1 MTGKSMP
8 IQNDEHR
15 IVVSHVT
22 SRRPSS
28 AGEGPLIK
36 PVHEALEH
44 GPHWDFT
51 VFEMDLDGYVGQFNE
66 RIIGAY
72 RGGRESSLPADSGV
86 ARSLVPPGTGVFRDF
101 SYVAPELPR
110 FIADQCVAC
119 MECVKACPDTAIL
132 GKVAEVE
139 TVDAAAEAIEEEAA
153 RSDFRTQWV
162 VTTKFHGTFEK
173 KGGKG
178 GLFSIYVD
186 PSKCKGCGECAEV
199 CGKHAALVM
208 EHKDDALV
216 ETFRRRSDWM
226 KQLPQTP
233 HRFLARGLAIDTMLD
248 EERGL
253 LYAGGAG
260 SCAGCGEATAIRMM
274 LAITGVAH
282 GRDAIGIVAATGC
295 NTVYGSTYPYNPYR
309 VTWTNSLFENAPAVA
324 MGIRHRWEQL
334 GWSEKRLW
342 VLGGD
347 GAMYDIG
354 LQSLSRMLASGMD
367 IKVLVLDTQVYSN
380 TGGQAST
387 ASFTGQAAKM
397 SPHGRLVPGKI
408 EKRKELANI
417 ALMHPD
423 VYVAQTST
431 AYTAHFYQAIQDA
444 NSYPGPAL
452 VNVYTT
458 CQPEHGVADDTAQRQ
473 GRRAVIGRA
482 FPLFVHDPRRGSR
495 LRERMR
501 LQGNPGMTEDWAKNP
516 EGEGQFTF
524 VDFARTEG
532 RFARHFA
539 PDGTPS
545 EDILTS
551 EQERLANWRLL
562 QELAGIG
569 R

>member
-1 MTGKSMP
+1 MP
-8 IQNDEHR
+8 TQNDEHR

-22 SRRPSS
+22 SRRPFS
-28 AGEGPLIK
+28 AGEGSLIQ
-36 PVHEALEH
+36 PDHEALEH

-51 VFEMDLDGYVGQFNE
+51 VFEMDLDGYVDQFNE

-72 RGGRESSLPADSGV
+72 RGGSESNLPADSGV

-110 FIADQCVAC
+110 FIAGQCVAC

-132 GKVAEVE
+132 GKVAEEE
-139 TVDAAAEAIEEEAA
+139 TVDTVAGTLEEETA
-153 RSDFRTQWV
+153 RLDFRAQWV
-162 VTTKFHGTFEK
+162 ATTKFHGTFEK

-178 GLFSIYVD
+178 GLFSIHVD
-186 PSKCKGCGECAEV
+186 PSKCKGCGECVEV

-208 EHKDDALV
+208 ERKDDAMV
-216 ETFRRRSDWM
+216 ENFRRRSDWM
-226 KQLPQTP
+226 KQIPQTP
-233 HRFLARGLAIDTMLD
+233 ERFLARGLAIDTMLD

-253 LYAGGAG
+253 LYVGGAG

-274 LAITGVAH
+274 LAITGVAY
-282 GRDAIGIVAATGC
+282 GRDSIGIVAATGC

-334 GWSEKRLW
+334 GMGEKRLW

-354 LQSLSRMLASGMD
+354 LQSLSRMMASGMD

-387 ASFTGQAAKM
+387 ASFTSQAAKM
-397 SPHGRLVPGKI
+397 SPHGTLVPGKI
-408 EKRKELANI
+408 EKRKELSNI

-423 VYVAQTST
+423 VFVAQTST
-431 AYTAHFYQAIQDA
+431 AYTAHFYQAISDA
-444 NSYPGPAL
+444 NTYPGPAL

-473 GRRAVIGRA
+473 SRRAVIGRA
-482 FPLFVHDPRRGSR
+482 FPLFVHDPRRGSK

-501 LQGNPGMTEDWAKNP
+501 LQGNPGMNEDWAKNP
-516 EGEGQFTF
+516 EGEGKFTF

-532 RFARHFA
+532 RFAKHFA

-545 EDILTS
+545 EDILMA

-562 QELAGIG
+562 QELGGIG